1 MDNNLTDRFNK
12 LMGVNL
18 AIPTIMTFFLDGKEI
33 GRLVI
38 KDNKL
43 EFVGDA
49 HISAKILF
57 DKLKPLI
64 DDYIKEKIVSLN

>member
-1 MDNNLTDRFNK
+1 MDRFDK
-12 LMGVNL
+12 LMKANFSSPVIL
-18 AIPTIMTFFLDGKEI
+18 TFFLNGKEI

-49 HISAKILF
+49 DISAKILF

-64 DDYIKEKIVSLN
+64 DDYIKEKTVSLN

>member
-1 MDNNLTDRFNK
+1 MEFDK
-12 LMGVNL
+12 LMKLNFSIP
-18 AIPTIMTFFLDGKEI
+18 AILTFFLDGKEVGKFI
-33 GRLVI
+33 I

-49 HISAKILF
+49 DISAKILF

-64 DDYIKEKIVSLN
+64 DNYIKEKTVSLN